1 MSGENKKTI
10 LLVENEAFASVSW
23 RKDLDNYGY
32 TVIRVNSSERAIE
45 TAGKTAGIDLI
56 LMDIE
61 PGGGMDGVHVAE
73 QILEK
78 HDLPL
83 VFILSRPK
91 PETLEKVENVTSYGF
106 VTSKSSM
113 AEVNSYFK
121 MVLRLFETKKK
132 MREELTERE
141 KAKKA
146 LQESE
151 EKYRVVFKNTGTA
164 MCIIEK
170 DGTLSWVNA
179 KFADLAGYAI
189 EEIENKKTWMDFVAK
204 EDLERMRE
212 QHELRRQNKEEA
224 LNEYEF
230 SFIDRNHNI
239 KDIYLYI
246 DMIPGSDK
254 SVASLLD
261 ITERKKAEREL
272 IFQNVLMKTQ
282 LEVSLDGILIVD
294 ENDKIISFNQRF
306 ADIWGIPDSIMSLQS
321 SEKAL
326 EYVLPKLTNPDEF
339 AQRIHD
345 LYENKQ
351 KKSYHE
357 IALTDGKIL
366 ERYSAPM
373 FGSNDEYY
381 GRIWYY
387 RDITERKRTEEA
399 LRRSLKEKDV
409 LLSEIHHRVKNN
421 MAVISSMLALQSEFG
436 DQKKDSDELL
446 RNLQTRIMSMS
457 WVHEL
462 VYESSNFDQIPS
474 DKLLK
479 RLADYL
485 KSSYQVEGKEI
496 SMQVHSE
503 DIMLD
508 MNNSVPLTLLVAE
521 LLTNALKHAFTDR
534 RTGQINLSIKKHEEG
549 FRLVVQDD
557 GIGVPDPDK
566 LKSPESFGYTI
577 IHGLAGQL
585 RGELAFSSPPEGGLK
600 VEAWFPEKGHI
611 EKLTKAG

>member
-1 MSGENKKTI
+1 MLLGGENQKTI
-10 LLVENEAFASVSW
+10 LLIENDAVVSVSW
-23 RKDLDNYGY
+23 RKDLENMGY
-32 TVIRVNSSERAIE
+32 AVIRVNSGECAIE
-45 TAGKTAGIDLI
+45 LAGKNRGIDLI

-61 PGGGMDGVHVAE
+61 PGGNINGVHAAE
-73 QILEK
+73 QILQK

-83 VFILSRPK
+83 VFILSSPE
-91 PETLEKVENVTSYGF
+91 PETLEKVENITSYGF

-121 MVLRLFETKKK
+121 MVLRHFETKKRMSK
-132 MREELTERE
+132 ELAERE

-151 EKYRVVFKNTGTA
+151 EKYRVAFKNTGTA
-164 MCIIEK
+164 MCITEK

-179 KFADLAGYAI
+179 KFADLTGYAI
-189 EEIENKKTWMDFVAK
+189 EEVENKKTWMDFVVK
-204 EDLERMRE
+204 EDLERMRD

-239 KDIYLYI
+239 KDIHLYI
-246 DMIPGSDK
+246 DMIPGTDK

-261 ITERKKAEREL
+261 ITQRKKAEKEL
-272 IFQNVLMKTQ
+272 LFQNVLMKTQ

-294 ENDKIISFNQRF
+294 ENGKITSFNQRF
-306 ADIWGIPDSIMSLQS
+306 ADIWEIPDSIMFLQS
-321 SEKAL
+321 GEEAL
-326 EYVLPKLTNPDEF
+326 EYVLPKLTNPGEF
-339 AQRIHD
+339 AQRIYD

-351 KKSYHE
+351 KKSYDE
-357 IALTDGKIL
+357 IALTDGKVL
-366 ERYSAPM
+366 DRYSSPM
-373 FGSNDEYY
+373 FGPNNEYY

-399 LRRSLKEKDV
+399 LKRSLKEKDV

-421 MAVISSMLALQSEFG
+421 MAVISSMITLQSEFG
-436 DQKKDSDELL
+436 DLKKGSDELL
-446 RNLQTRIMSMS
+446 GDLQTRIMSMS

-462 VYESSNFDQIPS
+462 VYESSNFSQIPS
-474 DKLLK
+474 DKLMK

-485 KSSYQVEGKEI
+485 KNSYQIEGKEI

-534 RTGQINLSIKKHEEG
+534 RTGHIDLSLISQEEG
-549 FRLVVQDD
+549 FLLVVQDD
-557 GIGVPDPDK
+557 GVGVSDPDK
-566 LKSPESFGYTI
+566 LKFPESFGYTI

-585 RGELAFSSPPEGGLK
+585 RAELTISSPPEGGLK
-600 VEAWFPEKGHI
+600 VEAWFPEK
-611 EKLTKAG
+611 LTS